1 MKETSENPLRGPR
14 PALTLA
20 LLLAAACVMLVGGAW
35 LARRTVDRRIPADR
49 GLLRE
54 SAASLQA
61 ELSRL
66 DQLYLGHLQRFALM
80 LESGAAMDRIRD
92 AAAGVQG
99 IAQFSI
105 LARKGN
111 RLPAVKVPGIGTP
124 PPEPEWTTAGKRPT
138 SQFAFP
144 VPVELVFGD
153 DEHAP
158 LPEAPEG
165 WLGRP
170 GDLWRGWWRR
180 LDPQRA
186 AVFMVRSSEVRTA
199 VEHRLSEL
207 LPAVWAPVRAAGG
220 LDRME
225 GPDARR
231 LAGITDAPAHPPDF
245 IVPLASR
252 LGNWQIVSWDRWNSH
267 TEFDFLTLA
276 IACTLAVG
284 LAMLGWMVAGA
295 QRRALREVTAR
306 VSFVNRVSHELGA
319 PLTNLGLYLELARD
333 ALAGDDKVESDRRL
347 AVAMEETGRLS
358 RLAGNVLTFARSER
372 SSLDLH
378 PGPCRPAEI
387 AARVLEQ
394 FAPAFARRGIT
405 VEAFLDAETEAFL
418 DADALAQI
426 TANFLSNVE
435 KYAAG
440 GGWMRMDLT
449 AGEDGLRLA
458 VQDRGPG
465 IPASEAERVF
475 LPFERLDSRLTEG
488 VSGTGLGLAIAR
500 DLAERMGGSVTLE
513 RAEGG
518 GCLFVLTVGQK
529 TSNSKFQPSEK
540 PQAPDTGVPAAG
552 AVIGCL
558 MLGLSLTFASLKFEV
573 PSSSRMRGHQY
584 Y

>member
-1 MKETSENPLRGPR
+1 
-14 PALTLA
+14 
-20 LLLAAACVMLVGGAW
+20 
-35 LARRTVDRRIPADR
+35 
-49 GLLRE
+49 
-54 SAASLQA
+54 
-61 ELSRL
+61 
-66 DQLYLGHLQRFALM
+66 
-80 LESGAAMDRIRD
+80 
-92 AAAGVQG
+92 
-99 IAQFSI
+99 
-105 LARKGN
+105 
-111 RLPAVKVPGIGTP
+111 
-124 PPEPEWTTAGKRPT
+124 
-138 SQFAFP
+138 
-144 VPVELVFGD
+144 VPVEPVFGD

-158 LPEAPEG
+158 LPDAVEG

-180 LDPQRA
+180 LDAQRA
-186 AVFMVRSSEVRTA
+186 AVFMIRGSEVRTA
-199 VEHRLSEL
+199 VERRLSEL

-231 LAGITDAPAHPPDF
+231 LAGITEAPAHPPDF
-245 IVPLASR
+245 VVPLASR
-252 LGNWQIVSWDRWNSH
+252 LGNWQIVSWDRWSSR

-284 LAMLGWMVAGA
+284 LAMLGWIVAGA
-295 QRRALREVTAR
+295 QRRALRDVTAR

-319 PLTNLGLYLELARD
+319 PLTNLSLYLELARD
-333 ALAGDDKVESDRRL
+333 ALAGDDKTESDRRL

-372 SSLDLH
+372 RSLDLH
-378 PGPCRPAEI
+378 SALCRPAEI

-394 FAPAFARRGIT
+394 FAPAFARRSIV
-405 VEAFLDAETEAFL
+405 VESFLDPEAEVSL

-449 AGEDGLRLA
+449 VSDDVLRLA

-465 IPASEAERVF
+465 IPASEASRVF
-475 LPFERLDSRLTEG
+475 LPFERLDSSLTEG

-500 DLAERMGGSVTLE
+500 DLAERMGGSVDLE

-518 GCLFVLTVGQK
+518 GCLFVLTIGQK
-529 TSNSKFQPSEK
+529 TPNSKLQASEK
-540 PQAPDTGVPAAG
+540 PQATNSGTAVTGATVAG
-552 AVIGCL
+552 L
-558 MLGLSLTFASLKFEV
+558 MLGASLMFAGLKFEV
-573 PSSSRMRGHQY
+573 SSPAEEPGPQIPASPAL
-584 Y
+584 